1 MSEFEDFTS
10 GKQYPLAVAIE
21 LNYTDLPTDESA
33 VMRLT
38 KLPANAIVTR
48 LTHRLITAFADDAA
62 ETQTMDIGTEDG
74 GRTDDPNAFTATP
87 IDIDGTPITVSAL
100 AAATEVGM
108 LYQYTEPVWITA
120 KLNPSVGAAAITA
133 GKVLITVE
141 AIVMGRSQE
150 NVG

>member
-1 MSEFEDFTS
+1 MAEFYELQS
-10 GKQYPLAVAIE
+10 GKQYEMTVVIDLS
-21 LNYTDLPTDESA
+21 YTDLPADESA

-48 LTHRLITAFADDAA
+48 LQHRLITAFADDAA
-62 ETQTMDIGTEDG
+62 ETQTLDIGTEDG
-74 GRTDDPNAFTATP
+74 GRADDPNAFTATP
-87 IDIDGTPITVSAL
+87 IDIDGTPITVSGA

-108 LYQYTEPVWITA
+108 LYQFTEPVYLTA

-133 GKVLITVE
+133 GRVLITASYV
-141 AIVMGRSQE
+141 VVGRSNE